1 MTDNP
6 TKQSNYSCGAQ
17 ISRECPSLQS
27 VLNDLSDSISTTVE
41 PAKKHRSSQ
50 LKKSPFLIL
59 LLSCGICLAFATTQL
74 TLVAKLIQAGELSVL
89 LSHHIILALMLYTF
103 SLQVLYVY
111 LYPTLEMGFRNILM
125 ATSAVMLYLMGVF
138 TLIMNIRE
146 LNHRDNV
153 INDQLIVE
161 AKWIFDASQETKAS
175 RTRVLLAL
183 AVLNIFAM
191 LMPTQNLLV
200 LRSVFEPVESKLSY
214 TTETDSVESS
224 DYEDFSPSTT
234 TTTR

>member
-1 MTDNP
+1 NGV
-6 TKQSNYSCGAQ
+6 QRFLEG
-17 ISRECPSLQS
+17 PSLQL

-41 PAKKHRSSQ
+41 PAKRHLSTQ

-59 LLSCGICLAFATTQL
+59 LLSCGICLAFATVQL
-74 TLVAKLIQAGELSVL
+74 TLVGKLIQAGELSVL
-89 LSHHIILALMLYTF
+89 LSHHIIIALMLYTF

-111 LYPTLEMGFRNILM
+111 LYPTHEMVFRNILL
-125 ATSAVMLYLMGVF
+125 ATSTVMLYLMGAF
-138 TLIMNIRE
+138 TLVMNIRE
-146 LNHRDNV
+146 LNHRDNL
-153 INDQLIVE
+153 ISDQLITE

-200 LRSVFEPVESKLSY
+200 LRSLFEPVESKLSY
-214 TTETDSVESS
+214 STEADSVESS
-224 DYEDFSPSTT
+224 DYEDLSPPTI